1 MQRRQKLCGMAFGS
15 IGETTIPLDELH
27 QHERLRA
34 VEDLGDRKIALLAQV
49 AQHVR
54 FALQVRGTL
63 PVHLRDQRRAVFEL
77 YSVDLSDA
85 TAAHG
90 PSTQEALAEVGFDA
104 PRQQVGCRPALLVHH
119 LGEFRPPA
127 PGGIEYQ
134 LEPTP
139 LYLACAA
146 AVLPARRSGTQR
158 SIALRRRLSSSS
170 IPFRSPMMLLAYCS
184 RAASS
189 SVSGLQR
196 SISAGAP

>member
-1 MQRRQKLCGMAFGS
+1 MVFGS
-15 IGETTIPLDELH
+15 FGEATAPLDELH
-27 QHERLRA
+27 QQERLRA

-77 YSVDLSDA
+77 YPVDLSDA

-90 PSTQEALAEVGFDA
+90 PSTQEALAEVSFDA
-104 PRQQVGCRPALLVHH
+104 PCQQVGCRRPALPVHH
-119 LGEFRPPA
+119 LGASRPPA
-127 PGGIEYQ
+127 LGGIEIW
-134 LEPTP
+134 LEPIP

-158 SIALRRRLSSSS
+158 SIALRRRVSSSS

-189 SVSGLQR
+189 SVSGRQR